1 MPYLLI
7 DRHGY
12 HESVNLPKENLL
24 KSLYSELRCS
34 LIEIAPT
41 IYRGYILIIDEEG
54 KLSPYAGFSRNRYAD
69 VLYRYSEL
77 NGYDDWIARDA
88 ILAKS
93 LNGDIQPL
101 TQEEIIRFRREIDEG
116 VE

>member
-7 DRHGY
+7 DHNGY
-12 HESVNLPKENLL
+12 HEIIDLPRENLL

-41 IYRGYILIIDEEG
+41 LYKGYVLIIDEEG
-54 KLSPYAGFSRNRYAD
+54 KLNRGPFSRNRYAD
-69 VLYRYSEL
+69 VLFRYSDV
-77 NGYDDWIARDA
+77 NGYDDWIAGDA
-88 ILAKS
+88 ILAKT
-93 LNGDIQPL
+93 LDGDIQPL
-101 TQEEIIRFRREIDEG
+101 TLEEAYHFRNEIDWG